1 MSSLVNTEVKPFKA
15 TAFHNGKFVD
25 VTEAN
30 LKGKWS
36 VVIFMPAAFTFNC
49 PTEVE
54 DAADHYA
61 EFQKIFGSYTDES
74 YVPFTAEEYLRN
86 GDTLTVVRLLYEDGY
101 SYKNAALA
109 VIASSGSGAGLVKA
123 VTHLL
128 HPTQTINYTNST
140 TNVFQ
145 ESTIGNYQSGSFNLK
160 ISGSFSERG

>member
-25 VTEAN
+25 VSEAS

-61 EFQKIFGSYTDES
+61 EFQKQVQKFI
-74 YVPFTAEEYLRN
+74 L
-86 GDTLTVVRLLYEDGY
+86 
-101 SYKNAALA
+101 
-109 VIASSGSGAGLVKA
+109 
-123 VTHLL
+123 
-128 HPTQTINYTNST
+128 
-140 TNVFQ
+140 
-145 ESTIGNYQSGSFNLK
+145 
-160 ISGSFSERG
+160 